1 MAEVKGNF
9 LTRKLG
15 PMPMYGWMGGLLA
28 VLIGVSLYKNKSSTA
43 ATAAATDSTSTDTV
57 PSDQVPDYIT
67 QVYNTVNATTG
78 QPATTTAPPTTTPVT
93 PKPPTT
99 PPVNPVKAPTPV
111 KKPTPVT
118 VKKPAPTPVKAKT
131 PISYKVQHG
140 DTLTSIAKKYG
151 TTWQALWTY
160 NTTSGV
166 RPAATI
172 ATLKQRGPNLLYSGE
187 TILIPQK

>member
-1 MAEVKGNF
+1 MAEPGSNF

-15 PMPMYGWMGGLLA
+15 PMPMYGWMGSLLA
-28 VLIGVSLYKNKSSTA
+28 LLIAVSLWRNKSSS
-43 ATAAATDSTSTDTV
+43 AAAGTDTATSDTV

-78 QPATTTAPPTTTPVT
+78 QATTSGAPPTTTPVQ
-93 PKPPTT
+93 TT
-99 PPVNPVKAPTPV
+99 PPVVPPKAPTPAPPVTAKSPVKAPV
-111 KKPTPVT
+111 SYR
-118 VKKPAPTPVKAKT
+118 VKA
-131 PISYKVQHG
+131 G
-140 DTLTSIAKKYG
+140 DTLTSIARHYG

-187 TILIPQK
+187 TILVPQK